1 MRLHPIH
8 LSTTS
13 AARRVALTLAA
24 VVACA
29 LPPAAAAQTGSDM
42 WFAHRMAA
50 ADAAVFGSLAGLRL
64 AQLADTTDDD
74 AAGYDNAHVTLSED
88 EARADADLRM
98 AVAVVQLAL
107 PAAPQPGV
115 LAPWLDVNPAARLA
129 IVLPTDI
136 ADWAKLTVRL
146 ATQPGLELD
155 VGVLG
160 GSAIA
165 VRDARLRGA
174 GGSAN
179 LSVQTDVVELE
190 WRQGRG
196 VSWTSVQI
204 GVQPQGVVAARLV
217 ASIGL

>member
-1 MRLHPIH
+1 MRPHLIH
-8 LSTTS
+8 LTATG
-13 AARRVALTLAA
+13 AVRRAVLAA
-24 VVACA
+24 T
-29 LPPAAAAQTGSDM
+29 AAAACVLSPAASAQAGGDL
-42 WFAHRMAA
+42 WFAHRMTAT
-50 ADAAVFGSLAGLRL
+50 DAAVRGPLAGLRVARL
-64 AQLADTTDDD
+64 AQVTDEA

-98 AVAVVQLAL
+98 AVAVVQIAL
-107 PAAPQPGV
+107 PTTLLRAVPAPS
-115 LAPWLDVNPAARLA
+115 LDIDPARLA
-129 IVLPTDI
+129 VTLPTDA

-160 GSAIA
+160 ATPIV
-165 VRDARLRGA
+165 VRDARLRGE

-179 LSVQTDVVELE
+179 LSAQTDIVELE

-196 VSWTSVQI
+196 IRWASVQI

>member
-1 MRLHPIH
+1 MRLPPIRPN
-8 LSTTS
+8 TS
-13 AARRVALTLAA
+13 GAARRTALAVAA
-24 VVACA
+24 VIACA
-29 LPPAAAAQTGSDM
+29 LSPAASAQAGGDL

-50 ADAAVFGSLAGLRL
+50 TDAAVLGPLAGLRV
-64 AQLADTTDDD
+64 AQLARAADEG
-74 AAGYDNAHVTLSED
+74 AAGHDNAHVTLTED

-98 AVAVVQLAL
+98 AVAVVQLSLPTAL
-107 PAAPQPGV
+107 LRGVPAPCGDTDP
-115 LAPWLDVNPAARLA
+115 ARLA
-129 IVLPTDI
+129 VVLPADV

-160 GSAIA
+160 AA
-165 VRDARLRGA
+165 PLVVRDARLRGA

-179 LSVQTDVVELE
+179 LSAQTDVVELE

-196 VSWTSVQI
+196 ISWASVQI